1 MCPVCAQLAEDK
13 KAECKPPPT
22 SPPPPLPPPP
32 FRNAGL
38 RMEAHTRLD
47 FTGPGQIEDKQ
58 VPELLLSGGQE
69 NTASEAPRLRKV
81 RSGCLHCLLVSSP
94 GPFMILTYLA

>member
-13 KAECKPPPT
+13 KPECKPLPT

-32 FRNAGL
+32 FRNAEL

-58 VPELLLSGGQE
+58 VPELLLS
-69 NTASEAPRLRKV
+69 APRLRKA